1 MDFFFFGWEKL
12 WKGLEY
18 LFLREGFPDFSSLH
32 LSLQVLFSMKDAES
46 YKSNK
51 AIRGNK
57 IIRVIRGN
65 KTIRVIRGNKTIL
78 LINSGQNFLLINR
91 SNCVQLYFLW
101 MFSDILIIRGVSDA
115 ANLQYPDKKKRGFQ
129 TFKGR

>member
-1 MDFFFFGWEKL
+1 MDFLFFGGEKL

-18 LFLREGFPDFSSLH
+18 LFLREGFPYFSSLH

-51 AIRGNK
+51 
-57 IIRVIRGN
+57 VIRGN

-78 LINSGQNFLLINR
+78 LINSGQSFLI
-91 SNCVQLYFLW
+91 
-101 MFSDILIIRGVSDA
+101 D
-115 ANLQYPDKKKRGFQ
+115 
-129 TFKGR
+129 